1 MTTPV
6 TKPDEESSKFAI
18 QKACSPTS
26 GVSPQQKPTPPTHHH
41 PPISVVPFVSPERSA
56 LPPTVPS
63 SSASS
68 FSSRLRQIRES
79 RALRAA
85 QRKSPSPAALS
96 PTHSTSS
103 LPQHL
108 GPLPEP
114 EEAGPSHVSLDAFVS
129 QHVLGVSPVTSQ
141 VSLDSS
147 VREDLPT
154 QDTHDGLPMPSQ
166 LKNGLTYFQD
176 ATAGYTSSSRR
187 NESSGFEH
195 QQEADTDGSDSSAPP
210 SPPPSPPPAP
220 LSLLPDSSP
229 MLTTKH
235 TLTTPVQNE
244 GPDSVMQDW
253 KDEKTH
259 PGNVPTD
266 LHRSSES
273 LSSLSET
280 PPPELPTS
288 PPPPIPAPYTVE
300 HDGALHKSPPT
311 TLDAILPLADSL
323 QLQLHPVEAN
333 STTTEAESSTPNYS
347 SATSTPSHSREVR
360 LRPPKQQKAAQYQPE
375 RRSALEAMLISE
387 PDIDERGKKRLSV
400 AERRAL
406 TLQASRRPDGD
417 SDPVLKR
424 WSDASNL
431 VPTGGGHG
439 EDRPKSAQ
447 AMLRTSRNVHRS
459 LKEDDLQ
466 PNGENRN
473 RYSMPLRPELHQLD
487 AHDINPVEHSPD
499 SKVGRVAHKS
509 WMKQRN
515 VSEDSPVLSG
525 SDLPSATQSRSQ
537 DSLNSMSYT
546 SSQDIENS
554 EEGEGEVRKGFSG
567 SVVVSPLLAVSHS
580 ADDSTAR
587 RSEGQEED
595 KETESEKRSS
605 FPYAALSSIHDNQTK
620 AITTDEEEEKEGE
633 ERECTGSKDTSDVL
647 PPPKADNA
655 IGRKRKG
662 LRSVGSLIT
671 VSFP

>member
-1 MTTPV
+1 
-6 TKPDEESSKFAI
+6 
-18 QKACSPTS
+18 
-26 GVSPQQKPTPPTHHH
+26 
-41 PPISVVPFVSPERSA
+41 
-56 LPPTVPS
+56 
-63 SSASS
+63 
-68 FSSRLRQIRES
+68 
-79 RALRAA
+79 
-85 QRKSPSPAALS
+85 
-96 PTHSTSS
+96 
-103 LPQHL
+103 
-108 GPLPEP
+108 
-114 EEAGPSHVSLDAFVS
+114 
-129 QHVLGVSPVTSQ
+129 
-141 VSLDSS
+141 
-147 VREDLPT
+147 
-154 QDTHDGLPMPSQ
+154 
-166 LKNGLTYFQD
+166 
-176 ATAGYTSSSRR
+176 
-187 NESSGFEH
+187 
-195 QQEADTDGSDSSAPP
+195 
-210 SPPPSPPPAP
+210 
-220 LSLLPDSSP
+220 
-229 MLTTKH
+229 
-235 TLTTPVQNE
+235 
-244 GPDSVMQDW
+244 
-253 KDEKTH
+253 
-259 PGNVPTD
+259 
-266 LHRSSES
+266 
-273 LSSLSET
+273 
-280 PPPELPTS
+280 
-288 PPPPIPAPYTVE
+288 
-300 HDGALHKSPPT
+300 
-311 TLDAILPLADSL
+311 
-323 QLQLHPVEAN
+323 
-333 STTTEAESSTPNYS
+333 
-347 SATSTPSHSREVR
+347 
-360 LRPPKQQKAAQYQPE
+360 
-375 RRSALEAMLISE
+375 MLISE
-387 PDIDERGKKRLSV
+387 PDIDERGKKRLSI

-459 LKEDDLQ
+459 LKEDDVQ

-487 AHDINPVEHSPD
+487 AHDIHPVEHSPD